1 VQKPIH
7 RDGQRFAPEPGQET
21 PRAEQDARLR
31 YLATQLSFRDKEVL
45 DCGCGTGYSLAFIS
59 SGTPKAHYVGIDV
72 DDGGIAYARTKY
84 PWLDFHVMDGTALS
98 FESLSFDF
106 GLSFEV
112 LEHLYEDGQRRYI
125 AEMHRV
131 LKTDGTP
138 VLSTPNKDVF
148 SLGHQLSLNSFHVRE
163 LTLDQLLRLLGQ
175 KYTSNDVYGQYLHE
189 KILLDKDLAHLN
201 AQFKP
206 TKRLKRRI
214 VRALRRYAVG
224 QSLHDVYEARK
235 RKIGKAARLYPLTIS
250 ADDFAFDREHLDL
263 SKWFLCLCHK

>member
-7 RDGQRFAPEPGQET
+7 GDGRFAPEPGQET
-21 PRAEQDARLR
+21 PMAEQYARLR

-45 DCGCGTGYSLAFIS
+45 DCGCGTGHSLAFIS
-59 SGTPKAHYVGIDV
+59 SATPEAHYVGIDV
-72 DDGGIAYARTKY
+72 DDGAIAHARTKY

-98 FESLSFDF
+98 FESSSFDVV
-106 GLSFEV
+106 LSFEV
-112 LEHLYEDGQRRYI
+112 LEHLYEDEQRRYVS
-125 AEMHRV
+125 EMHRV
-131 LKTDGTP
+131 LKPGGTL

-148 SLGHQLSLNSFHVRE
+148 SLGNQLSLNLFHVRE
-163 LTLDQLLRLLGQ
+163 LTLDQLLDLLGEI
-175 KYTSNDVYGQYLHE
+175 YRSNDVYGQYLY
-189 KILLDKDLAHLN
+189 KKTLRDKDLVYLN

-224 QSLHDVYEARK
+224 QGLHDAYEARK
-235 RKIGKAARLYPLTIS
+235 RKIGKGARLYPLTIS
-250 ADDFAFDREHLDL
+250 ADDFAFDRQHLDV